1 MERNMGEVYQT
12 IANKLPEMSKSQR
25 KIALYILNNPDSV
38 PFSTV
43 GKLAKMAEVS
53 EATVVRFANF
63 LGYSGFPELQQAMQE
78 SVRRQLTTVERLKI
92 SENIYHSED
101 EKDIYN
107 MFNEE
112 IRRIQMMAD
121 QFDIDAFRKAVKLII
136 GAKNI
141 YIIANRSAVSL
152 GTFLEFY
159 LDVLFQNTELIRN
172 PYGISEKMFRLNEE
186 DVVIALSFPRYTKNT
201 IDAVSFAKDQGSKVI
216 AITDSIA
223 SPLIPYADIQLCA
236 PSEMPSF
243 IDSFV
248 APLSLI
254 NALLTAV
261 GKEKRSEIEAH
272 LNDLENVWERFQIFY
287 R

>member
-261 GKEKRSEIEAH
+261 GKEKRNEIEAH